1 MKPIKSLLNL
11 LCLTTALG
19 TAVPVVADTAASS
32 APMTVKSTSVESPL
46 GSKVNINT
54 ASAEEIAAGLNGIG
68 AKKAAEIVHYRE
80 ANGPFKDTA
89 ELLKIKGIGE
99 ATLKK
104 NESILSL

>member
-11 LCLTTALG
+11 LYLTAALG
-19 TAVPVVADTAASS
+19 IAAPVAADAAASS
-32 APMTVKSTSVESPL
+32 APMAAKSASVENPG
-46 GSKVNINT
+46 GSKLNINT
-54 ASAEEIAAGLNGIG
+54 ASAEEIAAALDGIG

-104 NESILSL
+104 NESVISL